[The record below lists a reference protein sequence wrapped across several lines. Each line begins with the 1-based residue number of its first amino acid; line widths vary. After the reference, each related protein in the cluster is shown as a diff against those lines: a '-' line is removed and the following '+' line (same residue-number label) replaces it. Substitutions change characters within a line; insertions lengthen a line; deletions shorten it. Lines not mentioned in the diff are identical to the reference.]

1 MGAHQA
7 DMGNPAEAPGE
18 AIEGLKLEKISN
30 NVYAE
35 TGFRGCNPG
44 FVVTREGVVMIDTP
58 QMPADA
64 LGWRDVIAKH
74 GTVRYLINTEPH
86 GDHFTGNCFFKG
98 TVVAHEGTRA
108 AIMAATANVE
118 QVKERLA
125 QASPELSSQLKGFS
139 YRLPTITLSERMT
152 LYVGDHTF
160 QLINMPGHTPYQVA
174 VFIPEERVVFTSDNI
189 FCRVQAF
196 LQQALPYEWLESLK
210 QLEELEAD
218 VLIPGHGSVCD
229 RSYIPEMR
237 SVIQSWIDAVTQA
250 IEEGL
255 TVEEAQDKITDI
267 DPYPVEG
274 GIEAMSRQLPRINVA
289 RLYQVLKE

>member
-1 MGAHQA
+1 M
-7 DMGNPAEAPGE
+7 
-18 AIEGLKLEKISN
+18 EKISD

-44 FVVTREGVVMIDTP
+44 FVVTSDGVVMIDTP

-64 LGWRDVIAKH
+64 MGWRDVIAKH

-86 GDHFTGNCFFKG
+86 GDHFTGNWLFEG
-98 TVVAHEGTRA
+98 TVIAHEGTREAISA
-108 AIMAATANVE
+108 ASANVE
-118 QVKERLA
+118 QVKDRLA
-125 QASPELSSQLKGFS
+125 EASPELSSQLQGFS

-160 QLINMPGHTPYQVA
+160 QLVNMPGHTPYQVA

-189 FCRVQAF
+189 FCRVQSF
-196 LQQALPYEWLESLK
+196 LQQALPYEWLESLTR
-210 QLEELEAD
+210 LEELEAD
-218 VLIPGHGSVCD
+218 VLVPGHGNVCD

-237 SVIQSWIDAVTQA
+237 SVVQSWIDAVTQA
-250 IEEGL
+250 IKQGL
-255 TVEEAQDKITDI
+255 TVEEAQDKLTDV

-289 RLYQVLKE
+289 HLYEVLKA

>member
-1 MGAHQA
+1 M
-7 DMGNPAEAPGE
+7 
-18 AIEGLKLEKISN
+18 EKISN

-35 TGFRGCNPG
+35 TSFRGCNPG

-64 LGWRDVIAKH
+64 IGWQDVIAKH
-74 GTVRYLINTEPH
+74 GAVRYLVNTEPH
-86 GDHFTGNCFFKG
+86 GDHFTGNYFFEG
-98 TVVAHEGTRA
+98 TVVAHEGTREV
-108 AIMAATANVE
+108 IMAATANVE
-118 QVKERLA
+118 QVKERLT
-125 QASPELSSQLKGFS
+125 QESPELSSQLKGFS

-160 QLINMPGHTPYQVA
+160 RLINMPGHTPHQVA
-174 VFIPEERVVFTSDNI
+174 VFIPEERVVFTSDNV

-218 VLIPGHGSVCD
+218 VLVPGHGSVCD

-237 SVIQSWIDAVTQA
+237 SLIQSWIDAVTEA

-255 TVEEAQDKITDI
+255 TVEEAQDKLTDI
-267 DPYPVEG
+267 DPYPLEG

>member
-1 MGAHQA
+1 MKGV
-7 DMGNPAEAPGE
+7 E
-18 AIEGLKLEKISN
+18 LEKISN

-35 TGFRGCNPG
+35 TSFRGCNPG

-58 QMPADA
+58 QMPVDA
-64 LGWRDVIAKH
+64 IGWQDVIAKH
-74 GTVRYLINTEPH
+74 GPVRYLINTEPH
-86 GDHFTGNCFFKG
+86 GDHFTGNCFFEG
-98 TVVAHEGTRA
+98 TVIAHEGTRE
-108 AIMAATANVE
+108 AITASAANVE
-118 QVKERLA
+118 EVKERLTE
-125 QASPELSSQLKGFS
+125 ASPELSSQLREFR

-189 FCRVQAF
+189 FCRVQTF
-196 LQQALPYEWLESLK
+196 LQQALPYEWLDSLK

-218 VLIPGHGSVCD
+218 VLVPGHGSVCD

-250 IEEGL
+250 IEQGL
-255 TVEEAQDKITDI
+255 TVQEAQDKITDI